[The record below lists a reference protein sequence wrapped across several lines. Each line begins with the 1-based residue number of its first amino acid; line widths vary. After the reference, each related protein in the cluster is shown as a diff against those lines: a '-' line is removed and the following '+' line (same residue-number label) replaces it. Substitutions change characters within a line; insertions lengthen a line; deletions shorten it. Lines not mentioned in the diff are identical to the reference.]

1 MYKTTMCIYS
11 LPTWLQKPRIELG
24 FAGYEPTV
32 LPLHYSAIL
41 LVEDVG
47 AAPLLQ
53 LPKMVCYCYTTSS
66 IPWYF
71 ISDLTA
77 IPLYNF
83 TRENFVKRKEGA
95 VGCQPHICFRFT
107 TIRKVCYSLSRR
119 QYHDNTCG
127 ATRHAPL

>member
-83 TRENFVKRKEGA
+83 TRENFVKRKERG
-95 VGCQPHICFRFT
+95 
-107 TIRKVCYSLSRR
+107 SRLPAAHLFSF
-119 QYHDNTCG
+119 YDHTEDLLFLES
-127 ATRHAPL
+127 APVS